1 MEMRSHIVTALERE
15 IILRY
20 LEKGQK
26 LPGFKV
32 LKMRARQ
39 NYKHLLVDV
48 ELLIEFLEKLGEA

>member
-1 MEMRSHIVTALERE
+1 MRSHIVTALERE

-20 LEKGQK
+20 LQKGQK

-39 NYKHLLVDV
+39 NYRHLLVDV
-48 ELLIEFLEKLGEA
+48 ELLIKFLEKLGEA